1 METKLVV
8 SLLDIYGES
17 KNTINEKWSV
27 GREEE
32 KRYNNRNLPDNNCP
46 GPGPGPG
53 VLSAVCVM
61 YTAVTA
67 ARPAPAP
74 APLMWTMDSL
84 PS

>member
-32 KRYNNRNLPDNNCP
+32 KRYNKRNLPDNNCPVP

-67 ARPAPAP
+67 ARPAPP
-74 APLMWTMDSL
+74 P
-84 PS
+84 PH